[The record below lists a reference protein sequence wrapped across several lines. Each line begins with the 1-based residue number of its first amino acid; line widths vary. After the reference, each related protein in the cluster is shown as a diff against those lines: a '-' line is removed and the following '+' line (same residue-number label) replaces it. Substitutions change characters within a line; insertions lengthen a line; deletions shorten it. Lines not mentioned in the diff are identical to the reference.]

1 MTGET
6 AVGSKG
12 TAGKDGW
19 APSRIAIIGA
29 GSWGTALAMIAAR
42 NKHQVK
48 LWAREPEVALEI
60 NRAHKNPYYL
70 ADFDL
75 DEGIHATT
83 SVEETIEDADF
94 VLLVVP
100 SHAMRETVA
109 QLLPHLRSEMVLV
122 SAAKGVE
129 NITLM
134 RMEEVVNDVLRESFA
149 PRYVALSGPSFAR
162 EVAKGDPTAIVAA
175 SRNREWS
182 ELIQQSLSSSFFR
195 VYTNTDVVGVELGSA
210 VKNVVAIAAGVV
222 RGLGFGTN
230 AVAAIITRGLAEMTR
245 LALAQGARVETLA
258 GLAGLGD
265 LVLTCTGELS
275 RNRRVGVELGRG
287 RKLSDIV
294 GEMREVAEG
303 VKTTRSIYELGRRLR
318 IEMPITA
325 SIYALLY
332 EDKPA
337 LEAANELMGRP
348 LKRE

>member
-1 MTGET
+1 MVAE
-6 AVGSKG
+6 AAHGSR
-12 TAGKDGW
+12 
-19 APSRIAIIGA
+19 RIAIIGA

-42 NKHQVK
+42 NQHQVV
-48 LWAREPEVALEI
+48 LWAREPEVASGI
-60 NRAHKNPYYL
+60 NQAHRNPLYL
-70 ADFDL
+70 SDFDL
-75 DEGIHATT
+75 ENIRATT
-83 SVEETIEDADF
+83 NIEEAIDEADF
-94 VLLVVP
+94 ALLVVP
-100 SHAMRETVA
+100 SHAMREIISR
-109 QLLPHLRSEMVLV
+109 LLPSLNNKVVLV

-129 NITLM
+129 NSTLM
-134 RMEEVVNDVLRESFA
+134 RMEEVVADVLRESFE

-162 EVAKGDPTAIVAA
+162 EVAEGDPTAIVAA
-175 SRNREWS
+175 SRDREAS
-182 ELIQQSLSSSFFR
+182 ELVQLSLSSNVFR
-195 VYTNTDVVGVELGSA
+195 VYTNTDVVGTELGGA

-245 LALAQGARVETLA
+245 LALAEGARVETMA

-275 RNRRVGVELGRG
+275 RNRHVGVELGRG
-287 RKLSDIV
+287 RNLEEIL
-294 GEMREVAEG
+294 GGMREVAEG
-303 VKTTRSIYELGRRLR
+303 VKTTRSIFELGRRLE

-337 LEAANELMGRP
+337 LDAANELMGRP

>member
-1 MTGET
+1 MSDE
-6 AVGSKG
+6 AAAGSK
-12 TAGKDGW
+12 
-19 APSRIAIIGA
+19 RIAIIGA
-29 GSWGTALAMIAAR
+29 GSWGTALALVAAR
-42 NKHQVK
+42 NQHHVR
-48 LWAREPEVALEI
+48 LWAREPEVANSINQAHRNPLYLSDFNLENI
-60 NRAHKNPYYL
+60 RAT
-70 ADFDL
+70 A
-75 DEGIHATT
+75 
-83 SVEETIEDADF
+83 VIEDAIDGVDF
-94 VLLVVP
+94 AVLVVP
-100 SHAMRETVA
+100 SHAMREIISR
-109 QLLPHLRSEMVLV
+109 LRPSLSSNIVLV
-122 SAAKGVE
+122 SATKGVE
-129 NITLM
+129 NNTLM
-134 RMEEVVNDVLRESFA
+134 RVEEVVADVLRDNFE

-175 SRNREWS
+175 SRDRESS
-182 ELIQQSLSSSFFR
+182 ELVQRSLSSSVFR
-195 VYTNTDVVGVELGSA
+195 VYTNTDVVGVELGGA

-245 LALAQGARVETLA
+245 LALAEGSRVETMA

-275 RNRRVGVELGRG
+275 RNRHVGVELGRG
-287 RKLSDIV
+287 RRVEEIL

-303 VKTTRSIYELGRRLR
+303 VKTTRSIYELGRRLE

-337 LEAANELMGRP
+337 LDAANELMGRP